1 MGTPICAVQETMKGK
16 NKRGAQ
22 NVVVKKARV
31 GMNLVV
37 RNVSL
42 MPKNITA
49 PSVGG
54 TMVTKCKCLSCTTGS
69 PSMRARG
76 HFQGNFTNLN
86 YVYQQSVGL
95 CLIPTPMPM
104 IHSGNCICTGTV
116 A

>member
-22 NVVVKKARV
+22 NVVVKRARG
-31 GMNLVV
+31 GMNFLVM
-37 RNVSL
+37 NLSL

-54 TMVTKCKCLSCTTGS
+54 TMVIKCKCLLCTL
-69 PSMRARG
+69 A
-76 HFQGNFTNLN
+76 Q
-86 YVYQQSVGL
+86 
-95 CLIPTPMPM
+95 
-104 IHSGNCICTGTV
+104 